1 MRTLLVL
8 SSFIAVGAVV
18 TGAGA
23 LALKG
28 SDTLEAVTNLVLAG
42 DATHD
47 CGAASLTYAGTGSGN
62 GESAMVAA
70 TQQIAPMS
78 RTLKAA
84 VCAANPSYRMNAI
97 ALDGITVL
105 VSRREGTAGVPGSAL
120 SSAPVVDPKLKT
132 CLGIK
137 FTAGAPFDRIRAIFS
152 GGDGTAATAN
162 GSAAACTSAFRTS
175 TLNNWQNWTSSTC
188 GHAGNPLRHAFR
200 RDDASGT
207 TDAFKLLTG
216 VTNFCNGTT
225 TQDNDPIRR
234 TCDADEQVCGPDGKL
249 GVVLAISVPA
259 TNPYPGANNPAD
271 TAADRLA
278 RWNAGEFHR
287 IHQSKTL
294 AKDPVSG
301 ANVTPCRR
309 ADSTQQIGC
318 LVAISPYSTG
328 YAGLEATTVSG
339 VTSLKVGNVVP
350 RTDTIRAGSYPL
362 SRRLFVNDLVGNAA
376 VTGDE
381 AKLLGCF
388 LDRAYTD
395 PKVSAQGFVTF
406 SDNPADGAAAGFQ
419 NQTCL

>member
-1 MRTLLVL
+1 MRTLIVL

-18 TGAGA
+18 SGAGA

-28 SDTLEAVTNLVLAG
+28 SDTLEAVTNLVLVG

-47 CGAASLTYAGTGSGN
+47 CGAATLTYAGTGSGN
-62 GESAMVAA
+62 GENAMIAG
-70 TQQIAPMS
+70 TQQISPMS
-78 RTLKAA
+78 RTLKAS
-84 VCAANPSYRMNAI
+84 VCAANPNYRQNAI
-97 ALDGITVL
+97 ALDGIAVL
-105 VSRREGTAGVPGSAL
+105 VSRREGTAGVAGSSLTA
-120 SSAPVVDPKLKT
+120 APVTDPTLKT
-132 CLGIK
+132 CLGVK
-137 FTAGAPFDRIRAIFS
+137 FTAGAPFNRIRTLFG

-162 GSAAACTSAFRTS
+162 GTAAACTNAFRTS
-175 TLNNWQNWTSSTC
+175 TVNNWTNYTSSTC
-188 GHAGNPLRHAFR
+188 GHAGNPIRHAFR

-207 TDAFKLLTG
+207 TDAFKSLTG
-216 VTNFCNGTT
+216 VTAFCNGTS
-225 TQDNDPIRR
+225 TQDNDPLRR

-249 GVVLAISVPA
+249 GIVLPIAVPA
-259 TNPYPGANNPAD
+259 TNPYPGAGSPAD

-318 LVAISPYSTG
+318 LVAVSPYSTG

-350 RTDTIRAGSYPL
+350 RKDTIRAGTYPL
-362 SRRLFVNDLVGNAA
+362 ARRLFVNDLVGNAN

-388 LDRAYTD
+388 LDRPYTD
-395 PKVSAQGFVTF
+395 PKVAAQGFVTF
-406 SDNPADGAAAGFQ
+406 SDNPADGAEAGFQ
-419 NQTCL
+419 NQTCN